1 MKNEEKFVQLSFE
14 EKLPRDVFGVGST
27 SVRTANVINCSVPSA
42 VSDIQTTIP
51 PFL

>member
-1 MKNEEKFVQLSFE
+1 MKKEEKFMHSFFE

-27 SVRTANVINCSVPSA
+27 SVRTANVISYSVPSA